1 MHSELKQRIKAL
13 TPVQQ
18 AIYDNRNEATMPKA
32 EMVENVAPDLEKAIL
47 ENMPE
52 SSKEVITDDVIS
64 VTEKRSHRVSQNIQ
78 LKKKKMMIT
87 ESLQHFLKIRKKPI
101 RKNRISIRNCR

>member
-1 MHSELKQRIKAL
+1 
-13 TPVQQ
+13 
-18 AIYDNRNEATMPKA
+18 
-32 EMVENVAPDLEKAIL
+32 MVENVAPDLEKAIL

-64 VTEKRSHRVSQNIQ
+64 VTEKEIAQSVAEHTAE
-78 LKKKKMMIT
+78 KEEMMIT

-101 RKNRISIRNCR
+101 RKNRIP

>member
-1 MHSELKQRIKAL
+1 MLSVHSNWKQRIKSTDTGTAGDL
-13 TPVQQ
+13 WITG
-18 AIYDNRNEATMPKA
+18 NEATMPKA

-64 VTEKRSHRVSQNIQ
+64 VTEKRSHRASQNIQ

-87 ESLQHFLKIRKKPI
+87 ESLQHF
-101 RKNRISIRNCR
+101 